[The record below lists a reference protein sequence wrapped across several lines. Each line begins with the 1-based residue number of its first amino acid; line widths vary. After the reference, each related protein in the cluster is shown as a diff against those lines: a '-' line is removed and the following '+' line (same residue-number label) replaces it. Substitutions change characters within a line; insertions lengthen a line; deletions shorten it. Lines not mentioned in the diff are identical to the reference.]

1 MLARLAMSPAK
12 RNGGCNDGLR
22 LLCAAGLSRNN
33 SRTLLISLVA
43 PGFVS
48 ALLFEQQ
55 FQISQRRSVDAQ
67 AGEAATLRLAPQVL
81 TRRINWLNSIREW
94 QQEFL
99 GNLTPGEFVNCVMDD
114 LLGRSVFVFTPTGQV
129 MRLSRVS

>member
-1 MLARLAMSPAK
+1 M
-12 RNGGCNDGLR
+12 
-22 LLCAAGLSRNN
+22 
-33 SRTLLISLVA
+33 
-43 PGFVS
+43 
-48 ALLFEQQ
+48 
-55 FQISQRRSVDAQ
+55 Q
-67 AGEAATLRLAPQVL
+67 AGEATTLRLAPQVL